1 MAEAVEFYFDPM
13 CPYAYQTSVWIRD
26 VRAQIGLD
34 ITWRFFSLEE
44 VNRVEGKRHPWERP
58 WSFGWGQMRVGS
70 LIRRELGNDELDR
83 WYATVGSAFFNDG
96 VKTHVPAVHEEL
108 LLANDFDPTLVE
120 RAIADPATIAD
131 VRADHDHAA
140 AEYGAHG
147 VPTIVRQGPERPDRA
162 GKTAFAV
169 YGPVVV
175 PAPTGDDAVAL
186 WELMCG
192 MARFPHLYEL
202 RHPKTH
208 DDLVHV
214 AQSFETYL
222 TSRDWNTVENP
233 AP

>member
-1 MAEAVEFYFDPM
+1 MAESVEFYFDPM

-44 VNRVEGKRHPWERP
+44 VNRVEGKKHPWERP

-70 LIRRELGNDELDR
+70 LLRREHGNDELDR
-83 WYATVGSAFFNDG
+83 WYATVGSAFFTDG
-96 VKTHVPAVHEEL
+96 IKTHVPAVHEEL
-108 LLANDFDPTLVE
+108 LLANGFDPTLVE
-120 RAIADPATIAD
+120 RAIADPATIDD
-131 VRADHDHAA
+131 VRADHEHAA
-140 AEYGAHG
+140 SAYGAHG
-147 VPTIVRQGPERPDRA
+147 VPTIVRDQY
-162 GKTAFAV
+162 AV

-175 PAPTGDDAVAL
+175 PPPTGDDAIAL
-186 WELMCG
+186 WDIVRN

-208 DDLVHV
+208 ADIVHV
-214 AQSFETYL
+214 AESFRTYL

-233 AP
+233 AL